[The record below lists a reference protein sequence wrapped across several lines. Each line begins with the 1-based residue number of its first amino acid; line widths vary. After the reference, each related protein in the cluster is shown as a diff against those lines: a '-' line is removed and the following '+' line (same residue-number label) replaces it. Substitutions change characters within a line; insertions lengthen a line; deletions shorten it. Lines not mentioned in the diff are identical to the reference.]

1 MSKVNILEV
10 LGLCGKQEQQTR
22 TSKALER
29 VPQKYADLFKNGLMP
44 VPEFETV
51 ERQVSKPVDPT
62 QPTRHPKRELKP
74 GYRWKFNG
82 TGAYGRKMFIQVP
95 IVDEVSD
102 LIERAESEAQE
113 LSQEYFTHAIP
124 KTRDTFEPK
133 SLPGRFR
140 DAGKIVEIEVLKPIT
155 RRLKNEPSVLLT
167 FHFYYGFQDSD
178 EGWATGNV
186 KDTECILNDIDII
199 RNSLDNLWEEPVV
212 SYVKHG
218 ANATILVPL
227 EVFRWLDGWIMQF
240 NTAQRHGKDI
250 FPDDD
255 LMRLILNRKK

>member
-51 ERQVSKPVDPT
+51 ERPVSKPVDPT

-95 IVDEVSD
+95 IEDEVSD
-102 LIERAESEAQE
+102 LIQRAESEAQE
-113 LSQEYFTHAIP
+113 LSQEYFMHAVP

-133 SLPGRFR
+133 SSPGRFR
-140 DAGKIVEIEVLKPIT
+140 DAGKIVEIEPISYIE
-155 RRLKNEPSVLLT
+155 NADSEFYPHVLLT
-167 FHFYYGFQDSD
+167 FHSYYGFEDSD
-178 EGWATGNV
+178 GGWASGLVN
-186 KDTECILNDIDII
+186 DSRSILSEINIL
-199 RNSLDNLWEEPVV
+199 RNLSAKFFSPIV
-212 SYVKHG
+212 SYVKNG
-218 ANATILVPL
+218 ATTTVFLHL
-227 EVFRWLDGWIMQF
+227 ETFRKLDQF
-240 NTAQRHGKDI
+240 MTRTGKDVI
-250 FPDDD
+250 VDDN
-255 LMRLILNRKK
+255 LIREILNIKK